1 MDFCCQQHQ
10 NELDC
15 SHKAKLNSINGYIFI
30 CATLTTE
37 VRMAETSCSAEND
50 ILNAKQPNSL
60 YYDDDDILCIN
71 ARVSECGKCLSVQA
85 TSLLDLFRLT
95 KFI

>member
-15 SHKAKLNSINGYIFI
+15 SRKAKLNSINGCIFI

-60 YYDDDDILCIN
+60 YYDDDILCIN
-71 ARVSECGKCLSVQA
+71 ARVTECGKCLSVQA

>member
-15 SHKAKLNSINGYIFI
+15 SHKAKLNSINGCIFI
-30 CATLTTE
+30 YATLTTE

-60 YYDDDDILCIN
+60 YYDD
-71 ARVSECGKCLSVQA
+71 GKCLSVQA

-95 KFI
+95 NFI